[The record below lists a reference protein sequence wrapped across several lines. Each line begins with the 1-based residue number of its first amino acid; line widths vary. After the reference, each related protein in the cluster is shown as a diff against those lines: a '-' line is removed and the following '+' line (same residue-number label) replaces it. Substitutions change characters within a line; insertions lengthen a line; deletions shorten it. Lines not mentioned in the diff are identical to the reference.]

1 MLEGL
6 RRFFR
11 TKAGQGVAVGLTAA
25 ALVLVVISVRNFL
38 GGSPAAYAA
47 ERVFICAE
55 TKKPFEY
62 EIVAGSR
69 IPAPSPHS
77 GKDTGYPAE
86 LCYWTKDGKTKE
98 EPTPVLLNSYLG
110 KRDATFC
117 PDCGRLVVGHN
128 PMPQPGAK
136 PPPTQSE
143 FKPREGQPERG

>member
-11 TKAGQGVAVGLTAA
+11 TKAGQVTAVALTAV
-25 ALVLVVISVRNFL
+25 ALVLAVISVRANL
-38 GGSPAAYAA
+38 GGSSTAFAR

-55 TKKPFEY
+55 TKKPYEY
-62 EIVAGSR
+62 ELVAGSR
-69 IPAPSPHS
+69 IPAPSPFS

-98 EPTPVLLNSYLG
+98 EPTPVLLNRYLG
-110 KRDATFC
+110 KSDPTFC

-128 PMPQPGAK
+128 PMPRPGAQ
-136 PPPTQSE
+136 PPPTQAE
-143 FKPREGQPERG
+143 YKPRSGQPERG